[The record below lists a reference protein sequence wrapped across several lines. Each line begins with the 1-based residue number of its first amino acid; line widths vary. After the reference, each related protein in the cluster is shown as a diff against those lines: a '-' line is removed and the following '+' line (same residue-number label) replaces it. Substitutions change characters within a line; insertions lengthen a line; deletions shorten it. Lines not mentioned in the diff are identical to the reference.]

1 MHRNST
7 RQNTK
12 PGHKLKV
19 ESETKK
25 SSKFIDPYACAIE
38 IKHQFLDTW
47 LIVGHIPREISLHC
61 YFFMA
66 EGDNI
71 TGHMTSTI
79 YKVSPTPAGGL
90 EVLLLLTFSVKSER
104 MLKSMKSFVND
115 LHNYDYTVQKT
126 ENNEK
131 DSGDDEGINVEL
143 TGE

>member
-1 MHRNST
+1 MRRNST

-25 SSKFIDPYACAIE
+25 SSKLIDPYACAIK

-47 LIVGHIPREISLHC
+47 LIVGHTPREISLHC

-66 EGDNI
+66 EGDI

-104 MLKSMKSFVND
+104 ILR
-115 LHNYDYTVQKT
+115 
-126 ENNEK
+126 
-131 DSGDDEGINVEL
+131 
-143 TGE
+143 